1 MKKDDILAREDEIIT
16 AYMEKFNVTKLPIFI
31 MMQSMEDYL
40 NELQNAIDTNTPVDD
55 DNREDY
61 DVID

>member
-1 MKKDDILAREDEIIT
+1 MKKGNILERRSEIISE
-16 AYMEKFNVTKLPIFI
+16 YMEKFNVTEVPCLI

-61 DVID
+61 DVIE